1 MPITAEMEEILSYLS
16 GKGDY
21 ALFAGFAAFLYTGVE
36 PSSDIDIF
44 VDQPESVRKIIG
56 DFIQKGWEK
65 THYFSEQFT
74 MGTVK
79 SHDTTLDICFSP
91 PARTVFFPQRVTVYY
106 KGTPLLVIT
115 PEALLLTKMNQL
127 TSPQRTD
134 AKTVRDRQVIEI
146 LRKKIDASRLR
157 ELVNNLED
165 TFWTQGW
172 Y

>member
-1 MPITAEMEEILSYLS
+1 MPITAEMEETLSYLS
-16 GKGDY
+16 GKEDY

-36 PSSDIDIF
+36 PSPDIDIL

-65 THYFSEQFT
+65 TRYFGEQFV

-79 SHDTTLDICFSP
+79 SGDTTLDICFSQP
-91 PARTVFFPQRVTVYY
+91 GRTIFFPQRVTVYY
-106 KGTPLLVIT
+106 KGAPLLVIT

-127 TSPQRTD
+127 TSPERTD
-134 AKTVRDRQVIEI
+134 AKTARDRQVIEI
-146 LRKKIDASRLR
+146 LREKIDVSRLR
-157 ELVNNLED
+157 ELVNSLED
-165 TFWTQGW
+165 TFWTKGW